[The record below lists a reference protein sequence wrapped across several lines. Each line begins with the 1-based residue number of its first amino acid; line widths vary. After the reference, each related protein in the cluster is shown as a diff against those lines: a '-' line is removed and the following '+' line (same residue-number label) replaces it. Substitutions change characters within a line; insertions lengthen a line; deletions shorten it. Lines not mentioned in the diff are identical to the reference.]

1 MKFHDLRVWRSA
13 EPHAREEELAW
24 QLTELASDPVAV
36 DQDVIEMIGNRIID
50 NASVAIASLQRRPV
64 AAARQQAR
72 RILARGAQR
81 FTGYLGTAASRRNG
95 LPGQT
100 ERP

>member
-1 MKFHDLRVWRSA
+1 MPGDGVHANHLNTGNLAILRRTAKMTWNVKDACMKFHDLRVWRSA

-50 NASVAIASLQRRPV
+50 NA
-64 AAARQQAR
+64 
-72 RILARGAQR
+72 
-81 FTGYLGTAASRRNG
+81 
-95 LPGQT
+95 
-100 ERP
+100 

>member
-64 AAARQQAR
+64 AAARQQA
-72 RILARGAQR
+72 LAHPRTGGATLYGLSR
-81 FTGYLGTAASRRNG
+81 DCRVSPEWASWAN
-95 LPGQT
+95 
-100 ERP
+100 